1 MHLYDSIN
9 DLDRHRIPYQCTCM
23 TASMTLIEVPV
34 CIEKGVE
41 IELLQGLWHNLRQSL
56 TVSEVSGNKTLI
68 SYA

>member
-9 DLDRHRIPYQCTCM
+9 DLDRLPYQCTCM
-23 TASMTLIEVPV
+23 TASMALIDVPV

-41 IELLQGLWHNLRQSL
+41 IEQQGLQHNLRQSL